1 MALMKKHRLEEFIE
15 KLIKEGLFLEAE
27 CFGKEKEEIL
37 YLTYN
42 SKEAAENTLFICKGA
57 AFKEDYLEEALKQGA
72 LGYISEKRYESCG
85 EVPYILVTD
94 IRKAMPILADMFFN
108 SAWEDI
114 NVIGIG
120 GTKGKSTSVY
130 YMKAIVDDYLEAQ
143 GKRDSAVISSI
154 DIYDGVVSKESH
166 ITTPEAVEL
175 QGHIR
180 NAVESGME
188 FLQMEVSSQ
197 ALKYGRVDNMKFD
210 VAAFLNI
217 SEDHISPIEH
227 ADFEDYFRSKL
238 LIFEKTKTAV
248 VNLDADFLDRIL
260 EAAKAAEKVV
270 TFSTR
275 SSDADFYA
283 YNIHKEGNGTVF
295 MVKCAEFEDRILEAA
310 KAAEKVVTFSTRSS
324 DADFYAYNIH
334 KEGNGTVFM
343 VKCAEF
349 DKEFVLTMPG
359 LFNVENALAVIAI
372 ASQFQIPV
380 EYMYSG
386 LKRARSSGRMELY
399 TSQDNKVIAVVDY
412 AHNKLSFEKLFSS
425 TKEEYPNYDII
436 SIFGCPGKKAF
447 IRRRDL
453 GTIAGKYAKKVY
465 LAAEDP
471 GYEPVEE
478 ISRDIAQ
485 YVEKEGCPYEMIEDR
500 GEAIKKAI
508 ESVERPSILLITGK
522 GNETRQKYGCE
533 YIDCPSD
540 VDYVKKYLA
549 EYDERNQ

>member
-1 MALMKKHRLEEFIE
+1 MALMKKHRLKDFIDILTKEE
-15 KLIKEGLFLEAE
+15 LLLEAD
-27 CFGKEKEEIL
+27 CLGREETEIQN
-37 YLTYN
+37 LTYN
-42 SKEAAENTLFICKGA
+42 SKEAGENTLFICKGA
-57 AFKEDYLEEALKQGA
+57 AFKEEYLKEALQSGA
-72 LGYISEKRYESCG
+72 VCYVSEKKYALDEK
-85 EVPYILVTD
+85 VPYILVTD
-94 IRKAMPILADMFFN
+94 IRKAMPVLADKFFN

-130 YMKAIVDDYLEAQ
+130 YMKAIVDDYMEAQ

-154 DIYDGVVSKESH
+154 DIYDGVVTKESH

-188 FLQMEVSSQ
+188 FVQMEVSSQ
-197 ALKYGRVDNMKFD
+197 ALKYGRVDGMKFD
-210 VAAFLNI
+210 AAAFLNI

-227 ADFEDYFRSKL
+227 ADFEDYFSSKL
-238 LIFEKTKTAV
+238 LMFQKTKTAV
-248 VNLDADFLDRIL
+248 VNLDADFADRIL
-260 EAAKAAEKVV
+260 EAAKAAERVV
-270 TFSTR
+270 TFSTKNPE
-275 SSDADFYA
+275 ADFYA
-283 YNIHKEGNGTVF
+283 YDIHKEGNGTVF
-295 MVKCAEFEDRILEAA
+295 MVKCEQFEKEFE
-310 KAAEKVVTFSTRSS
+310 
-324 DADFYAYNIH
+324 
-334 KEGNGTVFM
+334 
-343 VKCAEF
+343 
-349 DKEFVLTMPG
+349 LTMPG

-372 ASQFQIPV
+372 AAQFEIPV

-399 TSQDNKVIAVVDY
+399 ASKDNKVIAVVDY

-425 TKEEYPNYDII
+425 TKEEYPDYDII

-485 YVEKEGCPYEMIEDR
+485 YVEQEGCPYEMIEDR
-500 GEAIKKAI
+500 GEAIKAAI
-508 ESVERPSILLITGK
+508 ESVEKPSILLITGK
-522 GNETRQKYGCE
+522 GNETRQKYGSE
-533 YIDCPSD
+533 YLDCPSD
-540 VDYVKKYLA
+540 VEYVKKYLA
-549 EYDERNQ
+549 EYDERHV